1 MNWRERYAR
10 YRRYGL
16 DPLPADATDAQREA
30 HIAQLRAL
38 RKQRQRKV
46 ALRSG
51 LGTLA
56 LVVAAA
62 LLLYWLLMTIGGR
75 DALLRQ
81 IVARLPAG
89 SELTWKSAEGPASGP
104 MTLHGVHFAM
114 PRQRDPDCVP
124 TKTASCAM
132 GRIVFDADA
141 VVVDPAIRPLLGKR
155 LRLDAL
161 DVRGA
166 TLDLPRSDKAVRTA
180 EVARR
185 AAGHRAAAGAAGA
198 RDPRRRAEAAA
209 GRRSAGRHPQ
219 RARRPGRVERTAAR
233 RTPARGQRPRRVHAA
248 RRLRAARG
256 LPQRPRRHRGAARAG
271 RTHRATAGAGGER

>member
-46 ALRSG
+46 AWRSG

-56 LVVAAA
+56 LVVAAV

-114 PRQRDPDCVP
+114 PRQRDPD
-124 TKTASCAM
+124 
-132 GRIVFDADA
+132 
-141 VVVDPAIRPLLGKR
+141 
-155 LRLDAL
+155 
-161 DVRGA
+161 
-166 TLDLPRSDKAVRTA
+166 
-180 EVARR
+180 EEER
-185 AAGHRAAAGAAGA
+185 A
-198 RDPRRRAEAAA
+198 
-209 GRRSAGRHPQ
+209 
-219 RARRPGRVERTAAR
+219 
-233 RTPARGQRPRRVHAA
+233 
-248 RRLRAARG
+248 
-256 LPQRPRRHRGAARAG
+256 
-271 RTHRATAGAGGER
+271 